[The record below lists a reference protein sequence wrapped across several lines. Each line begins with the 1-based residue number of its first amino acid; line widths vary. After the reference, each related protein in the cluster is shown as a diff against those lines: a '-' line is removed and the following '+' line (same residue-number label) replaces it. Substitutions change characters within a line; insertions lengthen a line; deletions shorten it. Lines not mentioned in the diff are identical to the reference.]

1 VGPWIETDFDPSDAV
16 ITCHVNGEMRQM
28 ASTRDMIFSINQL
41 IAFVSSVMTIEKGD
55 LLLSGTP
62 AGVSP
67 LNPGDLVDVSIEG
80 LGSLSNPVVSESNG

>member
-1 VGPWIETDFDPSDAV
+1 
-16 ITCHVNGEMRQM
+16 
-28 ASTRDMIFSINQL
+28 MIFSISQL

-67 LNPGDLVDVSIEG
+67 LNPGDHVDVSIEG